1 VQVWRGLDDVPHGWG
16 ASAVTIGNFDGVHR
30 GHRVVVERLIECA
43 RAAGHRAVVATFDP
57 HPMSV
62 VRPDKAPLLL
72 TTLAKRAALLGE
84 LGVDAVCVLPFTR
97 EFSRLSPVEFVQRV
111 LRDRLHAVQV
121 VVGSNFRFGHRAA
134 GDLATLRALGEQR
147 GFTVEGVSLVGDG
160 TATWSSSWIRAQ
172 LAAGDVAA
180 AEQALG
186 RPYAVEGIVVEGD
199 RRGRALGFPTA
210 NLAIP
215 DGLAVPGDGVY
226 AGWLVV
232 DDNTTG
238 LSERRLP
245 AAISVGTNPTFGGT
259 QRRVEAYALDRE
271 DLHLYGAQA
280 TVEFLDRLRGQV
292 RFDDVAE
299 LRRQMAAD
307 VRLTRE
313 ALAARQPQHHFIRD
327 GAADTV

>member
-1 VQVWRGLDDVPHGWG
+1 VWRGLEDVPRGWG
-16 ASAVTIGNFDGVHR
+16 PSAVTIGNFDGVHR
-30 GHRVVVERLIECA
+30 GHRVVVERLIERA
-43 RAAGHRAVVATFDP
+43 RAAGLRAVAVTFDP

-62 VRPDKAPLLL
+62 VRPDTAPPLL
-72 TTLAKRAALLGE
+72 TTPDQRAALLGE

-97 EFSRLSPVEFVQRV
+97 EFSRLSPAEFVQRV

-121 VVGSNFRFGHRAA
+121 VVGANFRFGYRAA
-134 GDLATLRALGEQR
+134 GDLAMLRALGEQH

-160 TATWSSSWIRAQ
+160 VATWSSSAVRAHV
-172 LAAGDVAA
+172 AAGDVAA
-180 AEQALG
+180 AERALG
-186 RPYAVEGIVVEGD
+186 RPYAVEGTVVEGD
-199 RRGRALGFPTA
+199 RRGRELGFPTA
-210 NLAIP
+210 NLALP

-232 DDNTTG
+232 GPTTG

-245 AAISVGTNPTFGGT
+245 AAISVGANPTFGGT
-259 QRRVEAYALDRE
+259 QRRVEAYALDRD
-271 DLHLYGAQA
+271 DLQLYGTRA

-313 ALAARQPQHHFIRD
+313 ALAARQPRRHFLPD